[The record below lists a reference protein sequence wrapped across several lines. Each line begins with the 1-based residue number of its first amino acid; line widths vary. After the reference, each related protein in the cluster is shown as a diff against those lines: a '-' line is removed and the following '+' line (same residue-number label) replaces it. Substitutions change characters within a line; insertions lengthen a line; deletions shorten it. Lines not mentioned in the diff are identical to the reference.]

1 MTLSGGLPRFGT
13 TTGLKAMKNVGKL
26 YRGALHRLTCFSI
39 VILGYG
45 FSIFRNPAEF
55 CSLAVSLDVEKRI
68 LTIKN
73 SQPGPKT
80 TEISTVRGPSELT
93 GRLSEGPE
101 IALGTPDLGKGHNI
115 GKSKLISKNRRLI
128 DSRLSA
134 QRANRQIKWV
144 RLKGGSLKNN
154 PGQSQALYEFS
165 PGFLGD
171 CSIAFANE
179 RELAEFDFPLHSS
192 VDFSLTQPSRN
203 KVHVMCAVT
212 MILQRQQMAITKHDS
227 DLPRWPANEKQFH
240 AARYR
245 RNQLQILKSVAEILL
260 ESLRSLPGISIVATR
275 DVRVI
280 RLENI
285 LTDSTSSILTDFRA
299 ALNSGL
305 GTRNPAKIRKNGW
318 VECAFTLWL
327 CGLWLRHCSNIYGNA
342 SPTSSLPPNLSRWL
356 VFLSRVYWSAPRIEP
371 NKEHVVDPIKSD
383 ARVTLGVEVVAPKQS
398 YEETQLLC
406 KSFLAV
412 IRATV
417 TKNPRSLYGDPSV
430 TIAHL
435 ERCLNVI
442 RQEGVM
448 CPNLEGEVGEESD
461 EYVLFLEDAGIT

>member
-1 MTLSGGLPRFGT
+1 MTLSGGLIRSGT

-26 YRGALHRLTCFSI
+26 CRGALHRLTSFSI

-45 FSIFRNPAEF
+45 FSLFRNPTEF

-73 SQPGPKT
+73 SQPGPKL
-80 TEISTVRGPSELT
+80 TEIPTIGGPSELT
-93 GRLSEGPE
+93 SQVSKGPE
-101 IALGTPDLGKGHNI
+101 ITLSTPDLGKGNNI
-115 GKSKLISKNRRLI
+115 GKSKFISGNADLL
-128 DSRLSA
+128 DSRLFA
-134 QRANRQIKWV
+134 QRANRHIKWV
-144 RLKGGSLKNN
+144 RLKGGTLKNN

-192 VDFSLTQPSRN
+192 VDFSFAQPSRN

-212 MILQRQQMAITKHDS
+212 MILQRQQMAITKHDL
-227 DLPRWPANEKQFH
+227 DLPRWPVNEKQFH

-245 RNQLQILKSVAEILL
+245 RNQLQILKSVIEILL
-260 ESLRSLPGISIVATR
+260 ESLRSLPGMSIVTTR
-275 DVRVI
+275 DMRVI

-305 GTRNPAKIRKNGW
+305 GTRKPAKIRKNGW

-327 CGLWLRHCSNIYGNA
+327 CGLWLRHSSNMQGNTT
-342 SPTSSLPPNLSRWL
+342 STSSLPPNLSRWL
-356 VFLSRVYWSAPRIEP
+356 VFLSRVYWPAPEIEP
-371 NKEHVVDPIKSD
+371 KSD
-383 ARVTLGVEVVAPKQS
+383 AHLTLDTEIVASKQS
-398 YEETQLLC
+398 DEETQLLC
-406 KSFLAV
+406 ESFLAV
-412 IRATV
+412 IHAAI
-417 TKNPRSLYGDPSV
+417 TKNPRSLYRDPRV
-430 TIAHL
+430 TVAHL
-435 ERCLNVI
+435 ERCLNII

-448 CPNLEGEVGEESD
+448 CPSLEGKIGEESD
-461 EYVLFLEDAGIT
+461 EYVLFLEDAGIA